1 MEQTLAE
8 KETNA
13 ESEFFIAPI
22 VDMKRVKETVDAVI
36 EFMRSVMVN
45 DIDYGV
51 IPGTNK
57 PSLLKPGAEKLVRF
71 FGLRTRSTIMN
82 VVSSDDPETPFY
94 TVTIKTEI
102 LKGNSD
108 VVISDGLGTAST
120 LEDRYAS
127 RWVTEAKLPK
137 DVEKST
143 LSFRIKDSKFGKG
156 TYTEYLWKP
165 TLGEH
170 YFQRETVLQMADKR
184 SYVAAVRKATAASMI
199 FTQDMEDAQPA
210 HRETPAKAIKEE
222 IPKQTN
228 FGEPAASQEQVE
240 RYIQLVNAN
249 SNPELVERA
258 KRFIRQAGAKN
269 FDQLSQSQADQLL
282 NLLTEK

>member
-1 MEQTLAE
+1 MEQTLA
-8 KETNA
+8 ETNA

-36 EFMRSVMVN
+36 EFMKSVMVKG
-45 DIDYGV
+45 IDYGTV
-51 IPGTNK
+51 PGTNK
-57 PSLLKPGAEKLVRF
+57 DSLFKPGAEKLARF

-82 VVSSDDPETPFY
+82 VVSSDDPDAPYY
-94 TVTIKTEI
+94 TVTVKTEI
-102 LKGNSD
+102 LRGNSD

-137 DVEKST
+137 DIEKST
-143 LSFRIKDSKFGKG
+143 LAFRIKDSKFGKG

-170 YFQRETVLQMADKR
+170 FFQRETVLQMADKR

-210 HRETPAKAIKEE
+210 HREAPAKAMKEE
-222 IPKQTN
+222 TPKQTN
-228 FGEPAASQEQVE
+228 FGEAAASQEQVD
-240 RYIQLVNAN
+240 RYLEIIGG
-249 SNPELVERA
+249 NPELADSA
-258 KRFIRQAGAKN
+258 KKFIRQAGAKN
-269 FDQLSQSQADQLL
+269 FDQLTQSQADQLL
-282 NLLTEK
+282 NLMIGK